1 MTKGKRYNNILEQ
14 IDRDKNYSVDEA
26 FEIISNSKHAKFD
39 ESVDIAFSLGIDPRH
54 ADQLVRGTITL
65 PHGSGKQSRVVVV
78 TKDENAKT
86 ALDAG
91 ADYAGATDILEKIK
105 GGWLDFDV
113 IISTPDMMGELG
125 KLGRV
130 LGPRGLMPNPK
141 TGTVTPDVEKAV
153 KEVKAGKISYR
164 CDKFGVVHSTV
175 GRVSFEKDK
184 LIENFKAFYETI
196 SKAKPS
202 SSKGTYMKKV
212 TISSTMGPGI
222 KIDKNNVVSN

>member
-1 MTKGKRYNNILEQ
+1 MNKGKRYNNILEQ

-26 FEIISNSKHAKFD
+26 FEIISNSKRAKFD

-78 TKDENAKT
+78 TKDENVKT

-91 ADYAGATDILEKIK
+91 ADYAGAADILEKIK

-113 IISTPDMMGELG
+113 IISTPEMMAELG

-141 TGTVTPDVEKAV
+141 TGTVTNDVEKAV
-153 KEVKAGKISYR
+153 KEIKSGKIEFKV
-164 CDKFGVVHSTV
+164 DKNGIIHN
-175 GRVSFEKDK
+175 GIAKMSFESNQIAD
-184 LIENFKAFYETI
+184 NVNAFVNAI
-196 SKAKPS
+196 KKAKPS
-202 SSKGTYMKKV
+202 GAKGIYMKKV
-212 TISSTMGPGI
+212 TLSSTMGPGI
-222 KIDKNNVVSN
+222 RIDYENIQ

>member
-1 MTKGKRYNNILEQ
+1 MNKGKRYNNILEQ

-26 FEIISNSKHAKFD
+26 FEIISNSKRAKFD

-65 PHGSGKQSRVVVV
+65 PHGSGTQSRVVVV
-78 TKDENAKT
+78 TKDENVKT

-91 ADYAGATDILEKIK
+91 ADYAGAADILEKIK

-113 IISTPDMMGELG
+113 IISTPDMMAELG